1 VMPLTAAT
9 AGSINCAYVRL
20 ASVVGLDKI
29 EQAAHDLGVISDLR
43 VHDPGRDPY
52 LVPSMAIGSREVNP
66 LEMASAYAT
75 LADDGMYHKPYFIE
89 KVLDRHGKVLFRGAS
104 KGEQRVSA
112 QIAREAVSILRGV
125 VTNGTGTKA
134 NPGKWPT
141 FGKTGTT
148 QDYTDGWF
156 VGSTRQLTAAVWMGA
171 PLGKVPMRNV
181 GGIKV
186 FGGTYPARVFGQFMR
201 TAMNGRPAL
210 AFPAP
215 DPKQIGNRQM
225 HVSPSATTGVPVTSS
240 SNVTIGEPGVT
251 VVDGGGGPNGG
262 GPPETRPPRHTT
274 TTGDNGGPPPT
285 DPGCQEP
292 DNWPSDYPPFC
303 S

>member
-1 VMPLTAAT
+1 MPLTEAT
-9 AGSINCAYVRL
+9 ADSINCAYVRL

-29 EQAAHDLGVISDLR
+29 AEAAHDLGITEKLEDGSCDC
-43 VHDPGRDPY
+43 
-52 LVPSMAIGSREVNP
+52 LVPAMSIGGLYEGVNP

-75 LADDGMYHKPYFIE
+75 LANDGVYHKPYFIE

-104 KGEQRVSA
+104 KGEQKVSA
-112 QIAREAVSILRGV
+112 QVARQAVSILRGV
-125 VTNGTGTKA
+125 VTGGTGTRA

-156 VGSTRQLTAAVWMGA
+156 VGSTRQLAAAVWMGS
-171 PLGKVPMRNV
+171 PLGKVSMRNV

-201 TAMNGRPAL
+201 EAMAGRPAMS
-210 AFPAP
+210 FPAP
-215 DPKQIGNRQM
+215 DPKQIGNKQM
-225 HVSPSATTGVPVTSS
+225 KVSPSATTGVTDTTGVI
-240 SNVTIGEPGVT
+240 IGEPGVT
-251 VVDGGGGPNGG
+251 IID
-262 GPPETRPPRHTT
+262 GPPGEEPPGDRPGRRPTT
-274 TTGDNGGPPPT
+274 TQGPQPT
-285 DPGCQEP
+285 QPGCQEP
-292 DNWPSDYPPFC
+292 DNWPDDYPPFC